1 CASYTKQLYHE
12 MRNIV
17 PSIQEDRVFS
27 YDIEHL
33 SDWLKKESFLPNEH
47 HQKLMTNEGGL
58 TR

>member
-1 CASYTKQLYHE
+1 

-47 HQKLMTNEGGL
+47 HQKLMTNEGDL
-58 TR
+58 QDD